1 MIKADLHL
9 HSTASDGV
17 YAPGEV
23 AARAA
28 RLGFTH
34 IALSDHDSVKGI
46 PEARAAAKRLGIRL
60 IPAVE
65 LSCGAGSEIHVLG
78 YGFRPEDSTL
88 SDFFA
93 ERSAQ
98 RIRRAEDMVERLCGI
113 GKPISMARVR
123 ELAGGV
129 IARPHIA
136 RALVEAGHASSV
148 PDAFT
153 RFLSPGKPGYVPKAR
168 LSVAEAV
175 ALVGRAGGLA
185 VLAHPMEMKKGE
197 MAIEALVHE
206 WRGQGLAGLE
216 VYHPSA
222 QNNHAAFLLA
232 LARRE
237 GMLVT
242 GGSDFH
248 GETVRRTEI
257 GDGLDRWRTMEDDMQ
272 ALLAQI
278 EGSNR

>member
-46 PEARAAAKRLGIRL
+46 PEASEAAKHLGIRL

-65 LSCGAGSEIHVLG
+65 LSCGSGSEIHVLG
-78 YGFRPEDSTL
+78 YGFNPQDSTL
-88 SDFFA
+88 ADFFA
-93 ERSAQ
+93 DRVAQ
-98 RIRRAEDMVERLCGI
+98 RIRRAEEMVERLCEI
-113 GKPISMARVR
+113 GKTISMARVR

-175 ALVGRAGGLA
+175 VLVGRAGGLA

-206 WRGQGLAGLE
+206 WHGQGLAGVE

-222 QNNHAAFLLA
+222 QNNHAAFLYD

-257 GDGLDRWRTMEDDMQ
+257 GDGLDRWRTMDSDMQ
-272 ALLAQI
+272 ALLAAI
-278 EGSNR
+278 DE